1 MSARRPFVIG
11 LTGSIG
17 MGKSTTAEMF
27 RDLGLPVWDADEA
40 VERLYAPGGAGVEA
54 IRRLHRQAVK
64 EGRVDREALRR
75 WIAAEPDALHRLE
88 AAIHPLVAR
97 DRQTFV
103 DSAESDIVVVDIP
116 LLFETGGEK
125 AVDMTVVV
133 STDADEQRRRVLT
146 RPGMTQERFAQLLA
160 RQMPDEEKR
169 RRADRVIRTETL
181 EGARRAVQELVRE
194 IREKQA
200 HA

>member
-40 VERLYAPGGAGVEA
+40 VARLYAPGGAGVEA
-54 IRRLHRQAVK
+54 IRHLHPPAVK

-75 WIAAEPDALHRLE
+75 WIAAEPGALHRLE
-88 AAIHPLVAR
+88 AAIHPLVAQ
-97 DRQTFV
+97 DRQAFV
-103 DSAESDIVVVDIP
+103 ERAGSDIVVVDVP
-116 LLFETGGEK
+116 LLFETGGERD
-125 AVDMTVVV
+125 VDMTVVV
-133 STDADEQRRRVLT
+133 STDAQEQRRRVLA
-146 RPGMTQERFAQLLA
+146 RPGMTQEQFERMLA

-169 RRADRVIRTETL
+169 KRADRVIRTVTL

-194 IREKQA
+194 IREKRL